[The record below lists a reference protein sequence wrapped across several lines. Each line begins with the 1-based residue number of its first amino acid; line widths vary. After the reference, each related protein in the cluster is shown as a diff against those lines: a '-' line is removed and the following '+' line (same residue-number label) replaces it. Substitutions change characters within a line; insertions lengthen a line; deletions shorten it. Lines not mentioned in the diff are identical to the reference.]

1 MELLALLENNGLSV
15 WLRESLSIFAYPT
28 VIALHTFGMAFL
40 VGTSAGLA
48 LRLIGFAPDLP
59 LGSLAGYFRL
69 IWLGLWINA
78 ISGLLL
84 LMQDVTNFLTLPV
97 FYIKMLA
104 IAVAMTLVRSLQKR
118 IGAAGRAPAVA
129 AGTGEATLGFAIL
142 GAWLIAITAGRVTAY
157 AGWVGVQTAVAVL
170 IVTIAL
176 LIGAYIVVRAWP
188 ASKGSAA
195 QTRAA
200 TAKR

>member
-78 ISGLLL
+78 ISGALL
-84 LMQDVTNFLTLPV
+84 LMQDATNFLTLPT
-97 FYIKMLA
+97 FYIKLLA

-118 IGAAGRAPAVA
+118 IGAAARAPAAA

-157 AGWVGVQTAVAVL
+157 AGWVGMQTAVAVL
-170 IVTIAL
+170 IVTIVL
-176 LIGAYIVVRAWP
+176 LIGVYVVVRAWP

>member
-1 MELLALLENNGLSV
+1 MDLLGLLENNVLSV

-48 LRLIGFAPDLP
+48 LKLIGFAPDLP
-59 LGSLAGYFRL
+59 LGSLGGYFRL

-97 FYIKMLA
+97 FYLKLLA

-118 IGAAGRAPAVA
+118 IGAAARAPSAA
-129 AGTGEATLGFAIL
+129 AGGEATLGFAIL
-142 GAWLIAITAGRVTAY
+142 GAWLVAITAGRVTAY
-157 AGWVGVQTAVAVL
+157 AGWVGLQTAVAVL
-170 IVTIAL
+170 IVTTAL
-176 LIGAYIVVRAWP
+176 VIGAYVVARASP
-188 ASKGSAA
+188 APSAG

-200 TAKR
+200 TSAKR